1 METKDIKSMTM
12 EELAEE
18 VRTLGQPAFRAGQ
31 IFSWLHE
38 KKVTDFSEMSNLPK
52 ELREQLKRRYVL
64 TRLEILDVQISK
76 VDGTRK
82 YLFSLAD
89 GNVIESVFM
98 RYSHGNSVCVSTQVG
113 CRMGCKFCAS
123 AIGGLERN
131 LTPSEMLE
139 QIYEIEKHTKERVSN
154 VVLMGSGEPLD
165 NYENVVAFIR
175 LLNHEKGLNISQRN
189 ITVSTCGLVPQ
200 MRRLAEEKLAITL
213 ALSLHASNQK
223 TREALMP
230 IAKKYQLEEVLEA
243 CEYYFAQTGRRVTL
257 EYSLIRGENDS
268 QKEAE
273 ELADLAKPLM
283 CHINLIPVNPVKE
296 RNFKQ
301 SDKRNIENFK
311 NYLEKSGRNV
321 TIRREMGRDIDGA
334 CGQLRRSFLLSS
346 KSPVSER

>member
-12 EELAEE
+12 EELSEE
-18 VRTLGQPAFRAGQ
+18 VRALGQPAFRAGQ
-31 IFSWLHE
+31 IFSWLHG
-38 KKVTDFSEMSNLPK
+38 KKASDFSEMSNLSK
-52 ELREQLKRRYVL
+52 ELRKQLEEQYVL

-98 RYSHGNSVCVSTQVG
+98 HYSHGNSVCVSTQAG

-123 AIGGLERN
+123 TIGGLERN
-131 LTPSEMLE
+131 LMPSEMLE
-139 QIYEIEKHTKERVSN
+139 QIYEIEKHTRERVSN

-165 NYENVVAFIR
+165 NYENVVTFIR
-175 LLNHEKGLNISQRN
+175 LLNHEKGLHISQRN

-200 MRRLAEEKLAITL
+200 MRQLAEEKLAITL

-223 TREALMP
+223 MRETLMP
-230 IAKKYQLEEVLEA
+230 IAKKYQLVQILEA
-243 CEYYFAQTGRRVTL
+243 CQYYFAQTGRRVTL

-268 QKEAE
+268 LKEAE
-273 ELADLAKPLM
+273 ELAALAKPLS

-296 RNFKQ
+296 RDFRQ

-311 NYLEKSGRNV
+311 NKLEKSGINV
-321 TIRREMGRDIDGA
+321 TIRREMGRDIEGA
-334 CGQLRRSFLLSS
+334 CGQLRRSFLLNS

>member
-1 METKDIKSMTM
+1 MGTKDIKSMTM
-12 EELAEE
+12 EELLEGVKA
-18 VRTLGQPAFRAGQ
+18 LGQPAYRAGQ

-38 KKVTDFSEMSNLPK
+38 KKAADFSEMSNLPK
-52 ELREQLKRRYVL
+52 DLRRQLEERYQL
-64 TRLEILDVQISK
+64 IRLEILDVQISK

-98 RYSHGNSVCVSTQVG
+98 RYNHGNSVCVSTQAG

-165 NYENVVAFIR
+165 NYENVITFIR

-189 ITVSTCGLVPQ
+189 ITVSTCGLVPG

-223 TREALMP
+223 MREALMP

-243 CEYYFAQTGRRVTL
+243 CKYYFAQTGRRVTL
-257 EYSLIRGENDS
+257 EYSLISGENDS
-268 QKEAE
+268 LKEAE
-273 ELADLAKPLM
+273 ELAALTKSLS

>member
-18 VRTLGQPAFRAGQ
+18 VRALGQPAFRTGQ

-38 KKVTDFSEMSNLPK
+38 KKVSDFSEMSNLSK
-52 ELREQLKRRYVL
+52 ELREQMKERYQL

-82 YLFSLAD
+82 YLFSLED

-98 RYSHGNSVCVSTQVG
+98 RYNHGNSVCVSTQAG

-123 AIGGLERN
+123 TIGGLERN

-165 NYENVVAFIR
+165 NYENVITFIR

-200 MRRLAEEKLAITL
+200 MQRLAEEKLAITL
-213 ALSLHASNQK
+213 AVSLHASNQEK
-223 TREALMP
+223 REALMP
-230 IAKKYQLEEVLEA
+230 IAKKYQLIQVLEA
-243 CEYYFAQTGRRVTL
+243 CQYYFTQTGRRVTL
-257 EYSLIRGENDS
+257 EYSLIHGENDS

-273 ELADLAKPLM
+273 ELAALAKPLA
-283 CHINLIPVNPVKE
+283 CHINLIPVNPIKE
-296 RNFKQ
+296 RNFRQ

-311 NYLEKSGRNV
+311 NYLEKSGKNV
-321 TIRREMGRDIDGA
+321 TIRREMGRDIEGA
-334 CGQLRRSFLLSS
+334 CGQLRRSFLLNS

>member
-1 METKDIKSMTM
+1 MEKKDIKSMTM
-12 EELAEE
+12 EELSEE
-18 VRTLGQPAFRAGQ
+18 VRALGQSAFRAGQ

-38 KKVTDFSEMSNLPK
+38 KKASDFSEMSNLSK
-52 ELREQLKRRYVL
+52 ELRKQLEEKYQL
-64 TRLEILDVQISK
+64 TRLEILNVQISK
-76 VDGTRK
+76 ADGTRK

-98 RYSHGNSVCVSTQVG
+98 RYSHGNSVCVSTQAG

-123 AIGGLERN
+123 TIGGLERN

-165 NYENVVAFIR
+165 NYENVITFIR

-200 MRRLAEEKLAITL
+200 VRRLAEEKLAITL
-213 ALSLHASNQK
+213 AVSLHASNQEK
-223 TREALMP
+223 REALMP
-230 IAKKYQLEEVLEA
+230 IAKKYQLMQIIEA
-243 CEYYFAQTGRRVTL
+243 CQYYFAQTGRRVTL
-257 EYSLIRGENDS
+257 EYSLIHGENDS
-268 QKEAE
+268 LKEAE
-273 ELADLAKPLM
+273 ELAALARPLS

-296 RNFKQ
+296 RNFRQ

-311 NYLEKSGRNV
+311 NKLEKSGINV

>member
-18 VRTLGQPAFRAGQ
+18 VKALGEPAFRAGQ

-38 KKVTDFSEMSNLPK
+38 KKASDFSEMSNLSK
-52 ELREQLKRRYVL
+52 KLREQLKERYQL
-64 TRLEILDVQISK
+64 TCLEILDVQISK
-76 VDGTRK
+76 IDGTRK

-98 RYSHGNSVCVSTQVG
+98 RYNHGNSVCVSTQAG

-165 NYENVVAFIR
+165 NYENVITFIR

-189 ITVSTCGLVPQ
+189 ITVSTCGLVPR
-200 MRRLAEEKLAITL
+200 MRQLAEEKLAVTL
-213 ALSLHASNQK
+213 ALSLHASNQEK
-223 TREALMP
+223 RETLMP
-230 IAKKYQLEEVLEA
+230 IAKKYQLMQVLDA
-243 CEYYFAQTGRRVTL
+243 CQYYFTQTGRRVTL

-268 QKEAE
+268 IREAE
-273 ELADLAKPLM
+273 ELAALVRPLS

-311 NYLEKSGRNV
+311 NYLEKSGINV

-334 CGQLRRSFLLSS
+334 CGQLRRSFLLNS